1 MGWGARLRALRMDVG
16 PFREH
21 RDFRLLLIA
30 GTVFYL
36 GGMMTYV
43 AIPFQVYQLTHS
55 NLAVGAIGLVELV
68 PRSSS
73 ASTAAPWPT
82 TPTAGS
88 C

>member
-1 MGWGARLRALRMDVG
+1 MDVG
-16 PFREH
+16 PFQEH

-43 AIPFQVYQLTHS
+43 AIPYQIYQLTHS

-68 PRSSS
+68 PADLLR
-73 ASTAAPWPT
+73 ARTAAPWPT
-82 TPTAGS
+82 TPTGAS
-88 C
+88 S